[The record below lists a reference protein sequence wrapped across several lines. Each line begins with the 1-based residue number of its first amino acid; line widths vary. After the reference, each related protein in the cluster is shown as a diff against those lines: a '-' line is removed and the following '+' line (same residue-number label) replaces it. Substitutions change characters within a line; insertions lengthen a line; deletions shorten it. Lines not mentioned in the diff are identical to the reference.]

1 VTLRRSVA
9 AIMVAPVLAA
19 LTSGCGTIIN
29 GRSQDVL
36 VTSVPSGATAKVGDV
51 QVVTPGTV
59 TLKRKDTHTVV
70 FTKEGFP
77 ERQTSLESTGSWWLL
92 GNVLFGGLVGLIID
106 VATGGGYKIVPSNLE
121 MDLATGVVKER
132 PDASVAMAAVPPA
145 PSATSAGP
153 SRLRPVLADLVGTW
167 TGAIRY
173 VDRAIAGP
181 TVGSQPTVIRM
192 YEDGEELR
200 WALTR
205 RGASLPDTTASGVVA
220 TSEDKIV
227 LRGRYGAAPGS
238 LGGTEVTYTLTRKD
252 VTLSGSGMGADGLLQ
267 TISVTKQAQ

>member
-1 VTLRRSVA
+1 ML
-9 AIMVAPVLAA
+9 APFLAA
-19 LTSGCGTIIN
+19 LTSGCGTIIH

-59 TLKRKDTHTVV
+59 TLKRKETYTVV

-77 ERQTSLESTGSWWLL
+77 ERKTSLESTGSWWLL
-92 GNVLFGGLVGLIID
+92 GNAIFGGVVGLIID
-106 VATGGGYKIVPSNLE
+106 LATGGGYKIVPSNLE

-132 PDASVAMAAVPPA
+132 SDASAAMAAVPPA
-145 PSATSAGP
+145 PPATSAGP
-153 SRLRPVLADLVGTW
+153 SRLRPDLADLVGTW

-173 VDRAIAGP
+173 VDRAIASP
-181 TVGSQPTVIRM
+181 TVGPQPTVIRM

-205 RGASLPDTTASGVVA
+205 RGATLPDTTASGVVA
-220 TSEDKIV
+220 TSEDRIL

-267 TISVTKQAQ
+267 T

>member
-1 VTLRRSVA
+1 MTLRRSVA
-9 AIMVAPVLAA
+9 AIMLAPFLAA

-36 VTSVPSGATAKVGDV
+36 VTSVPSGATAKVGDM
-51 QVVTPGTV
+51 QVVTPG
-59 TLKRKDTHTVV
+59 TVV

-77 ERQTSLESTGSWWLL
+77 ERKTSLESTGSWWLL
-92 GNVLFGGLVGLIID
+92 GNALFGGLVGLIID
-106 VATGGGYKIVPSNLE
+106 LATGGGYKIVPSNLE

-132 PDASVAMAAVPPA
+132 ADGSAAMAAVPPA
-145 PSATSAGP
+145 SPAASAGD
-153 SRLRPVLADLVGTW
+153 SRLRPDLADLVGVW
-167 TGAIRY
+167 TGTTRY

-181 TVGSQPTVIRM
+181 TVGLQPTTIRM
-192 YEDGEELR
+192 YGDGEELR

-205 RGASLPDTTASGVVA
+205 SSATRPDITASGVVA
-220 TSEDKIV
+220 TSEDKIL
-227 LRGRYGAAPGS
+227 LRGRYGGTDGR

-267 TISVTKQAQ
+267 TISLTKQAR